1 MALLTVQLRITL
13 ADIGG
18 VRIIQIRIQRPDSRT
33 IDTHVVPQTQIGHIR
48 QLVADRSGR
57 HYVVEVLCEI
67 LTAAHQIL
75 HILDGMLVA

>member
-33 IDTHVVPQTQIGHIR
+33 IDTHVVSQTQIGHIR
-48 QLVADRSGR
+48 QLVADGSGR
-57 HYVVEVLCEI
+57 HYVVKVLCEI